1 MSAEQALIDS
11 LATYGD
17 TLAVICYHI
26 HDIYSTQ
33 EAEERW
39 AFYDSVII
47 PSVVF
52 DGTEDVFVEFPPFE
66 EIYRDY
72 VDLARGVTP
81 YFNLY
86 INNATASPTTGSINL
101 RIVTAD
107 TIPDDEI
114 VAFVSI
120 LEDSLP
126 GTYGMF
132 YHVCRSLFQFPV
144 TLAYPDTLDT
154 TITFSHNILVD
165 KMNTVVFV
173 QDMDTKEVMQAII
186 EKFEEE

>member
-1 MSAEQALIDS
+1 M
-11 LATYGD
+11 
-17 TLAVICYHI
+17 
-26 HDIYSTQ
+26 
-33 EAEERW
+33 
-39 AFYDSVII
+39 
-47 PSVVF
+47 
-52 DGTEDVFVEFPPFE
+52 
-66 EIYRDY
+66 
-72 VDLARGVTP
+72 TP

-126 GTYGMF
+126 GWYGTF
-132 YHVCRSLFQFPV
+132 YHVCRSLLQFPINL
-144 TLAYPDTLDT
+144 TYPDSLDT

>member
-1 MSAEQALIDS
+1 MHFE
-11 LATYGD
+11 
-17 TLAVICYHI
+17 
-26 HDIYSTQ
+26 YSTP

-52 DGTEDVFVEFPPFE
+52 DGTEKVFVAYPPFE
-66 EIYRDY
+66 DIYEDY
-72 VDLARGVTP
+72 IDLARGVTP

-86 INNATASPTTGSINL
+86 INGVTADSTTGSINL

-126 GTYGMF
+126 GSYGTF
-132 YHVCRSLFQFPV
+132 CHVCRSLFQFPV
-144 TLAYPDTLDT
+144 TLTYPDTLDT
-154 TITFSHNILVD
+154 TIIFSHNIRVD
-165 KMNTVVFV
+165 KMSTVVFV

-186 EKFEEE
+186 EKFEEK

>member
-1 MSAEQALIDS
+1 MERSLIDS
-11 LATYGD
+11 LSYLGD
-17 TLAVICYHI
+17 TLAVICYHV
-26 HDIYSTQ
+26 HLEYSTP

-52 DGTEDVFVEFPPFE
+52 DGTEKVFVAYPPFE
-66 EIYRDY
+66 DIYEDY
-72 VDLARGVTP
+72 IDLARGVTP

-86 INNATASPTTGSINL
+86 ISNATASPDTGSVNL

-126 GTYGMF
+126 GSYGTF
-132 YHVCRSLFQFPV
+132 YHVCRYLYQFPV
-144 TLAYPDTLDT
+144 TLTYPDSFDT
-154 TITFSHNILVD
+154 TIIFSHNIRVD
-165 KMNTVVFV
+165 KMSTVVFI
-173 QDMDTKEVMQAII
+173 QDMDTKEVLQAII
-186 EKFEEE
+186 EKFEEQ

>member
-1 MSAEQALIDS
+1 MERSLIDS
-11 LATYGD
+11 LSYLGD
-17 TLAVICYHI
+17 TLAVICYHV
-26 HDIYSTQ
+26 HFEYSTP

-52 DGTEDVFVEFPPFE
+52 DGTEKVFVEFPPFE

-72 VDLARGVTP
+72 IDLARGVTP

-86 INNATASPTTGSINL
+86 ISNATASPDTGSINL

-126 GTYGMF
+126 GSYGTF
-132 YHVCRSLFQFPV
+132 YHVCRYLYQFPV
-144 TLAYPDTLDT
+144 TLTYPDSFDT
-154 TITFSHNILVD
+154 TIIFSHNIRVD
-165 KMNTVVFV
+165 KMSTVVFI
-173 QDMDTKEVMQAII
+173 QDMDTKEVLQAII
-186 EKFEEE
+186 EKFEEQ

>member
-1 MSAEQALIDS
+1 MERSLIDS
-11 LATYGD
+11 LSYLGD
-17 TLAVICYHI
+17 TLAVICYHV
-26 HDIYSTQ
+26 HFRYSTP

-52 DGTEDVFVEFPPFE
+52 DGTENVFVAYPPFE
-66 EIYRDY
+66 EIYEDY
-72 VDLARGVTP
+72 IDLARGVTP
-81 YFNLY
+81 NFNLY
-86 INNATASPTTGSINL
+86 ISNATASPTTGSINL

-107 TIPDDEI
+107 TIPDDSI

-126 GTYGMF
+126 GTYGTF

-144 TLAYPDTLDT
+144 TLTYPDSLDT
-154 TITFSHNILVD
+154 TITFSHNIRVD
-165 KMNTVVFV
+165 KMNTVVFI
-173 QDMDTKEVMQAII
+173 QDIDTKEVMQAII
-186 EKFEEE
+186 KKFEEE

>member
-1 MSAEQALIDS
+1 MERSLIDS
-11 LATYGD
+11 LSYLGD
-17 TLAVICYHI
+17 TLAVICYHVYLP
-26 HDIYSTQ
+26 YSTP

-52 DGTEDVFVEFPPFE
+52 DGTDSVHLEDPQAG
-66 EIYRDY
+66 IYEQHINM
-72 VDLARGVTP
+72 ARGVTP

-86 INNATASPTTGSINL
+86 ISNATASPTTGSINL

-107 TIPDDEI
+107 TIPDDSI

-126 GTYGMF
+126 GTWGTF

-144 TLAYPDTLDT
+144 TLTYPDTLDT

-165 KMNTVVFV
+165 KMNTVVFI
-173 QDMDTKEVMQAII
+173 QDIDTKEVMQAII